1 MEIKDGTAEFR
12 VRDQRLKAMV
22 DFFFPV
28 GAIYTCVTKPPWMEE
43 YGEWQEVGAG
53 RVLWGADDIHKA
65 GTEIKAGLPNITG
78 HDVSHYSNND
88 RTFVSGAF
96 IASVPIS
103 SAEAGKRGM
112 IYSDSVN
119 ASTSRHYS
127 QFDASKSNPIYGAS
141 DTVQPPAYVVHFYQR
156 IS

>member
-28 GAIYTCVTKPPWMEE
+28 GAIYTCVTKPTWMDE

-65 GTEIKAGLPNITG
+65 GTEIEAGLPNITG
-78 HDVSHYSNND
+78 GIVINGDVNTA
-88 RTFVSGAF
+88 RITGAF
-96 IASVPIS
+96 YPEPNRS
-103 SAEAGKRGM
+103 ERGANENESGR
-112 IYSDSVN
+112 IV
-119 ASTSRHYS
+119 H
-127 QFDASKSNPIYGAS
+127 FDASKSNSIYGAS
-141 DTVQPPAYVVHFYQR
+141 DTVQPPAYVVTFWKR
-156 IS
+156 IE